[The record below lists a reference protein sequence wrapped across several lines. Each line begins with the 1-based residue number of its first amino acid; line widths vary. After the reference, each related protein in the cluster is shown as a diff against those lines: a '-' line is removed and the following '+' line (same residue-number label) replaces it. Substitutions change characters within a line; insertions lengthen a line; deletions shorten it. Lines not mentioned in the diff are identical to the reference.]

1 MICNLSMPKNSPE
14 QCSITDM
21 TKLVLASRNAKK
33 IGELRTLLSSL
44 GDIEVL
50 SLDDIGFH
58 EEIVEDGKS
67 FAENAL
73 IKARV
78 GTRFGYIGIAD
89 DSGLTVDALGG
100 APGIFSARYAGEHA
114 SDEANNQKL
123 LDSLRDTPDGERG
136 AHYVAAVACV
146 FPDGRS
152 FVVQE
157 CCDGVIIRD
166 ARGENGFGY
175 DPYFY
180 IPEKEKTFAEMSA
193 EDKHKMSH
201 GGKAMRRFL
210 KIFEYYREVANVN
223 E

>member
-1 MICNLSMPKNSPE
+1 MP
-14 QCSITDM
+14 CSITDM
-21 TKLVLASRNAKK
+21 TKIVLASRNAKK
-33 IGELRTLLSSL
+33 IGELRTLLSAL

-50 SLDDIGFH
+50 SLDDVGFH
-58 EEIVEDGKS
+58 GDIVEDGNS

-78 GTRFGYIGIAD
+78 GTQFGYIGIAD

-114 SDEANNQKL
+114 SDEANNEKL
-123 LDSLRDTPDGERG
+123 LDALKDTPDGARD

-157 CCDGVIIRD
+157 RCDGVIIRD

-180 IPEKEKTFAEMSA
+180 IPEKGKTFAEMSA
-193 EDKHKMSH
+193 ADKHKMSH
-201 GGKAMRRFL
+201 RGKAMRRFL
-210 KIFEYYREVANVN
+210 KIFEYYREVSDVN

>member
-1 MICNLSMPKNSPE
+1 
-14 QCSITDM
+14 M
-21 TKLVLASRNAKK
+21 TKIVLASRNAKK
-33 IGELRTLLSSL
+33 IGELRTLLSAL

-50 SLDDIGFH
+50 SLDDVGFH
-58 EEIVEDGKS
+58 GDIVEDGNS

-78 GTRFGYIGIAD
+78 GTQFGYIGIAD

-114 SDEANNQKL
+114 SDEANNEKL
-123 LDSLRDTPDGERG
+123 LDALKDTPDGARD

-146 FPDGRS
+146 FPDGSEPIVCHGR
-152 FVVQE
+152 V
-157 CCDGVIIRD
+157 DGELLYARD
-166 ARGENGFGY
+166 GEGGFGY

-180 IPEKEKTFAEMSA
+180 IPEKGKTFAEMSA
-193 EDKHKMSH
+193 ADKHKMSH
-201 GGKAMRRFL
+201 RGKAMRRFL
-210 KIFEYYREVANVN
+210 KIFEYYREVSDVN

>member
-1 MICNLSMPKNSPE
+1 
-14 QCSITDM
+14 M
-21 TKLVLASRNAKK
+21 TKLVLASRNRKK
-33 IGELRTLLSSL
+33 IGELRTLLSAL
-44 GDIEVL
+44 GDVEVL
-50 SLDDIGFH
+50 SLDDIGFT
-58 EEIVEDGKS
+58 EEIVEDGNS

-78 GTRFGYIGIAD
+78 GTKYGMIGIAD
-89 DSGLTVDALGG
+89 DSGLTVDALDG

-114 SDEANNQKL
+114 SDEENNQKL
-123 LDSLRDTPDGERG
+123 LAALTDVPEDKCT
-136 AHYVAAVACV
+136 AHYVAALACV

-166 ARGENGFGY
+166 RRGENGFGY

-180 IPEKEKTFAEMSA
+180 IPSKGKTFAEMSA

-201 GGKAMRRFL
+201 RGKAMRRFL
-210 KIFEYYREVANVN
+210 TVFSYYREVSDVN

>member
-1 MICNLSMPKNSPE
+1 MP
-14 QCSITDM
+14 CSITDM
-21 TKLVLASRNAKK
+21 TKIVLASRNAKK
-33 IGELRTLLSSL
+33 IGELRTLLSAL

-50 SLDDIGFH
+50 SLDDVGFH
-58 EEIVEDGKS
+58 GDIVEDGNS

-78 GTRFGYIGIAD
+78 GTHFGYIGIAD

-114 SDEANNQKL
+114 SDEANNEKL
-123 LDSLRDTPDGERG
+123 LDALKDTPDGARD

-157 CCDGVIIRD
+157 RCDGVIIRD

-180 IPEKEKTFAEMSA
+180 IPEKGKTFAEMSA
-193 EDKHKMSH
+193 ADKHKMSH
-201 GGKAMRRFL
+201 RGKAMRRFL
-210 KIFEYYREVANVN
+210 KIFEYYREVSDVN